1 MVIDSKKKI
10 YKNILHPEELEPI
23 TIFDKTEI
31 YFKEP

>member
-1 MVIDSKKKI
+1 MVVDSKKI